1 MKEIKEEI
9 NQIID
14 GIKAGEITKE
24 ELDITIHKMNELNEQ
39 LIILKYKYFT
49 EESNNSTLDTLTE
62 ELVDNDMNDDEQLLD
77 FDLKTKMDFNERE
90 EVDDKNMALD
100 SEKEK
105 SFDINDLSLD
115 EKRIF
120 RIVGLVKSNRR
131 IVAND
136 SLIKMFLLNEK
147 LMFINELFDGSSEA
161 FAKAVREIDEQN
173 DLRQA
178 INVISELNKKYHWEL
193 DSETVE
199 EFVFKICCR
208 FA

>member
-24 ELDITIHKMNELNEQ
+24 ELDITIQKMNELNEQ

-77 FDLKTKMDFNERE
+77 FDLNETDFNERE

>member
-24 ELDITIHKMNELNEQ
+24 ELDVTIQKMNELNEQ

-62 ELVDNDMNDDEQLLD
+62 EPVDNDMNDDEQLLD
-77 FDLKTKMDFNERE
+77 FDLNETDFNERE

-173 DLRQA
+173 DLKQA

>member
-24 ELDITIHKMNELNEQ
+24 ELDVTIQKMNELNEQ

-49 EESNNSTLDTLTE
+49 EESNNSTLVTLTE
-62 ELVDNDMNDDEQLLD
+62 EPVDNDMNDDEQLLD
-77 FDLKTKMDFNERE
+77 FDLNETDFNERE

-173 DLRQA
+173 DLKQA